1 MGKKT
6 KKLGDRSEMKKKK
19 NLIEGYQGNTWRNSS
34 TDGETGNMRGRG
46 RRDGTKIGPDGNIP
60 RDEES

>member
-1 MGKKT
+1 
-6 KKLGDRSEMKKKK
+6 MKKKK

-46 RRDGTKIGPDGNIP
+46 RRDGTKIGPDRNIP